1 MAKKKTQLSSGA
13 NSTPQRPY
21 GSGYVQPNV
30 PRWGGAWD
38 AANMMTPN
46 MVSANTT
53 PYFGISSA
61 PAWTPVSSYP
71 GFPVYGGMQ
80 QIPNMFFDPI
90 AESTQATPV
99 EDTTGE
105 VPLGTENAVEAQPT
119 SQGVIPPGQRAM
131 QQYAQKLVGGNA
143 GFGSSAVPIWQQTK
157 EEQQVTNQFWNEM
170 ANQDQQGWTPEQQA
184 AYIATYYGEN
194 GTPRPG
200 DPYQVYPYWKHQR
213 FTTASYG
220 ADGQKRKAVP
230 RDPYSFKSRQ
240 GVNNTN
246 KYRTPPPDG
255 MATQQQPGLGSIPA
269 WAGDLVSWRT

>member
-1 MAKKKTQLSSGA
+1 M
-13 NSTPQRPY
+13 
-21 GSGYVQPNV
+21 QPNV

-46 MVSANTT
+46 VVSPATT
-53 PYFGISSA
+53 PYYGAPLNSGMGFTLPLWQNIRAYQA
-61 PAWTPVSSYP
+61 PAAAFSNVP
-71 GFPVYGGMQ
+71 G
-80 QIPNMFFDPI
+80 
-90 AESTQATPV
+90 AAAST
-99 EDTTGE
+99 
-105 VPLGTENAVEAQPT
+105 VPGYQPT
-119 SQGVIPPGQRAM
+119 AAEVNAARSGMREDYPQYAPGQV
-131 QQYAQKLVGGNA
+131 LGGGGGELWYTN
-143 GFGSSAVPIWQQTK
+143 SVVPIWMQSE
-157 EEQQVTNQFWNEM
+157 EEQQATNEFWAGM
-170 ANQDQQGWTPEQQA
+170 ANQDQSGWTPEQQA

-213 FTTASYG
+213 FSSASYG
-220 ADGQKRKAVP
+220 PDGQKRKAAP
-230 RDPYSFKSRQ
+230 QDPYSFKSRQ